1 MDTVSKIPYPKKE
14 NREKE
19 MNKIKH
25 FLLESKIMGLPWLVF
40 IIIGVVL
47 LGATLLGVMPTGMV
61 GAFAAMIF
69 LGALLGF
76 IGDRTPIIKDY
87 FGGGPIVIIFGVAA
101 MVHFKW
107 MPADLI
113 RSINSFLTAGS
124 LKNGTAVV
132 GYKAGFLDFYIAA
145 LITGSILGMN
155 KKLLIKAS
163 LRYFPVVIG
172 STVVAL
178 LLAATVGFIMNFGFQ
193 EGLFFIGMPIMGGGM
208 GAGAVPLSTIMS
220 DVFNQPSEEIL
231 SKLVPALALAN
242 AMAIVFAGLLDKLG
256 KKVPSLTGNGKLLK
270 GDNDFDFNEKEEKLD
285 DNPAHYGVGLLVAL
299 TFMIF
304 GAIIEKYVPDIHF
317 YAWMIISVGVVKA
330 FGILPRKIELAA
342 QKWYQFVAS
351 NFTLALL
358 VGIGV
363 SYVNL
368 GQIIDSL
375 SITYVVLVFVTVIGA
390 ILGAGIVGHFM
401 GLYVIEAAITGG
413 LCMANMGGTGDV
425 AVLGA
430 AKRMELMPFAQ
441 ISSRI
446 GGAFILLLTS
456 LLLVLFG

>member
-1 MDTVSKIPYPKKE
+1 
-14 NREKE
+14 

-25 FLLESKIMGLPWLVF
+25 FLLESKVMGLPWLVF
-40 IIIGVVL
+40 IVIGVVL
-47 LGATLLGVMPTGMV
+47 YLATILGVMPTGMV
-61 GAFAAMIF
+61 GAFAVMIF

-76 IGDRTPIIKDY
+76 IGDHTPIIKDY

-101 MVHFKW
+101 MVYFKW
-107 MPADLI
+107 MPAEMI
-113 RSINSFLTAGS
+113 RSINSFMTAGA
-124 LKNGTAVV
+124 LKNGTAIV

-172 STVVAL
+172 ATFVAL
-178 LLAATVGFIMNFGFQ
+178 LLAATFGFIMGFGFQ
-193 EGLFFIGMPIMGGGM
+193 DGLFFIGMPIMGGGM
-208 GAGAVPLSTIMS
+208 GAGAVPLSTVMS
-220 DVFNQPSEEIL
+220 EVLNQPAEEIL

-256 KKVPSLTGNGKLLK
+256 KKVPSLTGNGKLMM
-270 GDNDFDFNEKEEKLD
+270 GDQDFDFTDNDEKLD
-285 DNPAHYGVGLLVAL
+285 DHPSHFGVGLLVAL
-299 TFMIF
+299 TFMVF
-304 GAIIEKYVPDIHF
+304 GTIIEKYVPDIHF

-330 FGILPRKIELAA
+330 LGILPRKIELAA
-342 QKWYQFVAS
+342 QKWYQFVAA

-358 VGIGV
+358 VGIGI

-368 GQIIDSL
+368 GQIIDSI
-375 SITYVVLVFVTVIGA
+375 SFTYVVLVLVTVIGA
-390 ILGAGIVGHFM
+390 MVGAGVVGRLM
-401 GLYVIEAAITGG
+401 GLYPIEAAITGG

-430 AKRMELMPFAQ
+430 SKRMELMPFAQ

-456 LLLVLFG
+456 LLLMLFS

>member
-1 MDTVSKIPYPKKE
+1 
-14 NREKE
+14 

-25 FLLESKIMGLPWLVF
+25 FLLESKVMGLPWLVF
-40 IIIGVVL
+40 IVIGVVL
-47 LGATLLGVMPTGMV
+47 YLATILGVIPTGMV
-61 GAFAAMIF
+61 GAFAVMIF

-76 IGDRTPIIKDY
+76 IGDHTPIIKDY

-101 MVHFKW
+101 MVYFKW
-107 MPADLI
+107 MPAEMI
-113 RSINSFLTAGS
+113 RSINSFMTAGA
-124 LKNGTAVV
+124 LKNGTAIV

-172 STVVAL
+172 ATLVAL
-178 LLAATVGFIMNFGFQ
+178 LLAATFGFIMGFGFQ
-193 EGLFFIGMPIMGGGM
+193 DGLFFIGMPIMGGGM
-208 GAGAVPLSTIMS
+208 GAGAVPLSTVMS
-220 DVFNQPSEEIL
+220 EVLNQPAEEIL

-256 KKVPSLTGNGKLLK
+256 KKVPSLTGNGKLMM
-270 GDNDFDFNEKEEKLD
+270 GDQDFDFTDNDEKLD
-285 DNPAHYGVGLLVAL
+285 DHPSHFGVGLLVAL
-299 TFMIF
+299 TFMVF
-304 GAIIEKYVPDIHF
+304 GTIIEKYVPDIHF

-330 FGILPRKIELAA
+330 LGILPRKIELAA
-342 QKWYQFVAS
+342 QKWYQFVAA

-358 VGIGV
+358 VGIGI

-368 GQIIDSL
+368 GQIIDSI
-375 SITYVVLVFVTVIGA
+375 SFTYVVLVLVTVIGA
-390 ILGAGIVGHFM
+390 MVGAGVVGRLM
-401 GLYVIEAAITGG
+401 GLYPIEAAITGG

-430 AKRMELMPFAQ
+430 SKRMELMPFAQ

-456 LLLVLFG
+456 LLLMLFS

>member
-1 MDTVSKIPYPKKE
+1 
-14 NREKE
+14 

-25 FLLESKIMGLPWLVF
+25 FLLESKVMGLPWLVF
-40 IIIGVVL
+40 IVIGVVL
-47 LGATLLGVMPTGMV
+47 YLATILGVMPTGMV
-61 GAFAAMIF
+61 GAFAVMIF

-76 IGDRTPIIKDY
+76 IGDHTPIIKDY

-101 MVHFKW
+101 MVYFKW
-107 MPADLI
+107 MPAEMI
-113 RSINSFLTAGS
+113 RSINSFMTAGA
-124 LKNGTAVV
+124 LKNGTAIV

-172 STVVAL
+172 ATLVAL
-178 LLAATVGFIMNFGFQ
+178 LLAATFGFIMGFGFQ
-193 EGLFFIGMPIMGGGM
+193 DGLFFIGMPIMGGGM
-208 GAGAVPLSTIMS
+208 GAGAVPLSTVMS
-220 DVFNQPSEEIL
+220 EVLNQPAEEIL

-256 KKVPSLTGNGKLLK
+256 KKVPSLTGNGKLMM
-270 GDNDFDFNEKEEKLD
+270 GDQDFDFTDNDEKLD
-285 DNPAHYGVGLLVAL
+285 DHPSHFGVGLLVAL
-299 TFMIF
+299 AFMVF

-330 FGILPRKIELAA
+330 LGILPRKIELAA
-342 QKWYQFVAS
+342 QKWYQFVAA

-358 VGIGV
+358 VGIGI

-368 GQIIDSL
+368 GQIIDSI
-375 SITYVVLVFVTVIGA
+375 SFTYVVLVLVTVIGA
-390 ILGAGIVGHFM
+390 MVGAGVVGRLM
-401 GLYVIEAAITGG
+401 GLYPIEAAITGG

-430 AKRMELMPFAQ
+430 SKRMELMPFAQ

-456 LLLVLFG
+456 LLLMLFS

>member
-1 MDTVSKIPYPKKE
+1 
-14 NREKE
+14 

-25 FLLESKIMGLPWLVF
+25 FLLESKVMGLPWLVF
-40 IIIGVVL
+40 IVIGVVL
-47 LGATLLGVMPTGMV
+47 YLATILGVMPTGMV
-61 GAFAAMIF
+61 GAFAVMIF

-76 IGDRTPIIKDY
+76 IGDHTPIIKDY

-101 MVHFKW
+101 MVYFKW
-107 MPADLI
+107 MPAEMI
-113 RSINSFLTAGS
+113 RSINSFMTAGA
-124 LKNGTAVV
+124 LKNGTAIV

-172 STVVAL
+172 ATLVAL
-178 LLAATVGFIMNFGFQ
+178 LLAATFGFIMGFGFQ
-193 EGLFFIGMPIMGGGM
+193 DGLFFIGMPIMGGGM
-208 GAGAVPLSTIMS
+208 GAGAVPLSTVMS
-220 DVFNQPSEEIL
+220 EVLNQPAEEIL

-256 KKVPSLTGNGKLLK
+256 KKVPSLTGNGKLMM
-270 GDNDFDFNEKEEKLD
+270 GDQDFDFTDNDEKLD
-285 DNPAHYGVGLLVAL
+285 DHPSHFGVGLLVAL
-299 TFMIF
+299 TFMVF
-304 GAIIEKYVPDIHF
+304 GTIIEKYVPDIHF

-330 FGILPRKIELAA
+330 LGILPRKIELAA
-342 QKWYQFVAS
+342 QKWYQFVAA

-358 VGIGV
+358 VGIGI

-368 GQIIDSL
+368 GQIIDSI
-375 SITYVVLVFVTVIGA
+375 SFTYVVLVLVTVIGA
-390 ILGAGIVGHFM
+390 MVGAGVVGRLM
-401 GLYVIEAAITGG
+401 GLYPIEAAITGG

-430 AKRMELMPFAQ
+430 SKRMELMPFAQ

-456 LLLVLFG
+456 LLLMLFS

>member
-1 MDTVSKIPYPKKE
+1 
-14 NREKE
+14 

-25 FLLESKIMGLPWLVF
+25 FLLESKVMGLPWLVF
-40 IIIGVVL
+40 IVIGVVL
-47 LGATLLGVMPTGMV
+47 YLATILGVMPTGMV
-61 GAFAAMIF
+61 GAFAVMIF

-76 IGDRTPIIKDY
+76 IGDHTPIIKDY

-101 MVHFKW
+101 MVYFKW
-107 MPADLI
+107 MPAEMI
-113 RSINSFLTAGS
+113 RSINSFMTAGA
-124 LKNGTAVV
+124 LKNGTAIV

-172 STVVAL
+172 ATLVAL
-178 LLAATVGFIMNFGFQ
+178 LLAATFGFIMGFGFQ
-193 EGLFFIGMPIMGGGM
+193 DGLFFIGMPIMGGGM
-208 GAGAVPLSTIMS
+208 GAGAVPLSTVMS
-220 DVFNQPSEEIL
+220 EVLNQPAEEIL

-256 KKVPSLTGNGKLLK
+256 KKVPSLTGNGKLMM
-270 GDNDFDFNEKEEKLD
+270 GDQDFDFTDNDEKLD
-285 DNPAHYGVGLLVAL
+285 DHPSHFGVGLLVAL
-299 TFMIF
+299 TFMVF
-304 GAIIEKYVPDIHF
+304 GTIIEKYVPDIHF

-330 FGILPRKIELAA
+330 LGILPRKIELAA
-342 QKWYQFVAS
+342 QKWYQFVAA

-358 VGIGV
+358 VGIGI

-368 GQIIDSL
+368 GQIIDSI
-375 SITYVVLVFVTVIGA
+375 SFTYVVLVLVTVIGA
-390 ILGAGIVGHFM
+390 MVGAGVVGRLM
-401 GLYVIEAAITGG
+401 GLYPIEAAITGG

-430 AKRMELMPFAQ
+430 CKRMELMPFAQ

-456 LLLVLFG
+456 LLLMLFS

>member
-1 MDTVSKIPYPKKE
+1 
-14 NREKE
+14 

-25 FLLESKIMGLPWLVF
+25 FLLESKVMGLPWLVF
-40 IIIGVVL
+40 IVIGVVL
-47 LGATLLGVMPTGMV
+47 YLATILGVMPTGMV
-61 GAFAAMIF
+61 GAFAVMIF

-76 IGDRTPIIKDY
+76 IGDHTPIIKDY

-101 MVHFKW
+101 MVYFKW
-107 MPADLI
+107 MPAEMI
-113 RSINSFLTAGS
+113 RSINSFMTAGA
-124 LKNGTAVV
+124 LKNGTAIV

-172 STVVAL
+172 ATLVAL
-178 LLAATVGFIMNFGFQ
+178 LLAATFGFIMGFGFQ
-193 EGLFFIGMPIMGGGM
+193 DGLFFIGMPIMGGGM
-208 GAGAVPLSTIMS
+208 GAGAVPLSTVMS
-220 DVFNQPSEEIL
+220 EVLNQPAEEIL

-256 KKVPSLTGNGKLLK
+256 KKVPSLTGNGKLMM
-270 GDNDFDFNEKEEKLD
+270 GDQDFDFTDNDEKLD
-285 DNPAHYGVGLLVAL
+285 DHPSHFGVGLLVAL
-299 TFMIF
+299 TFMVF
-304 GAIIEKYVPDIHF
+304 GTIIEKYVPDIHF

-330 FGILPRKIELAA
+330 LGILPRKIELAA
-342 QKWYQFVAS
+342 QKWYQFVAA

-358 VGIGV
+358 VGIGI

-368 GQIIDSL
+368 GQIIDSISL
-375 SITYVVLVFVTVIGA
+375 TYVVLVLVTVIGA
-390 ILGAGIVGHFM
+390 MVGAGVVGRLM
-401 GLYVIEAAITGG
+401 GLYPIEAAITGG

-430 AKRMELMPFAQ
+430 SKRMELMPFAQ

-456 LLLVLFG
+456 LLLMLFS

>member
-1 MDTVSKIPYPKKE
+1 
-14 NREKE
+14 

-25 FLLESKIMGLPWLVF
+25 FLLESKVMGLPWLVF
-40 IIIGVVL
+40 IVIGVVL
-47 LGATLLGVMPTGMV
+47 YLATILGVMPTGMV
-61 GAFAAMIF
+61 GAFAVMIF

-76 IGDRTPIIKDY
+76 IGDHTPIIKDY

-101 MVHFKW
+101 MVYFKW
-107 MPADLI
+107 MPAEMI
-113 RSINSFLTAGS
+113 RSINSFMTAGA
-124 LKNGTAVV
+124 LKNGTAIV

-172 STVVAL
+172 ATFVAL
-178 LLAATVGFIMNFGFQ
+178 LLAATFGFIMGFGFQ
-193 EGLFFIGMPIMGGGM
+193 DGLFFIGMPIMGGGM
-208 GAGAVPLSTIMS
+208 GAGAVPLSTVMS
-220 DVFNQPSEEIL
+220 EVLNQPAEEIL

-256 KKVPSLTGNGKLLK
+256 KKVPSLTGNGKLMM
-270 GDNDFDFNEKEEKLD
+270 GDQDFDFTDNDEKLD
-285 DNPAHYGVGLLVAL
+285 DHPSHFGVGLLVAL
-299 TFMIF
+299 TFMVF
-304 GAIIEKYVPDIHF
+304 GTIIEKYVPDIHF

-330 FGILPRKIELAA
+330 LGILPRKIELAA
-342 QKWYQFVAS
+342 QKWYQFVAA

-358 VGIGV
+358 VGIGI

-368 GQIIDSL
+368 GQIIDSI
-375 SITYVVLVFVTVIGA
+375 SFTYVVLVLVTVIGA
-390 ILGAGIVGHFM
+390 MVGAGVVGRLM
-401 GLYVIEAAITGG
+401 GLYPIEAAITGG

-430 AKRMELMPFAQ
+430 CKRMELMPFAQ

-456 LLLVLFG
+456 LLLMLFS

>member
-1 MDTVSKIPYPKKE
+1 
-14 NREKE
+14 
-19 MNKIKH
+19 
-25 FLLESKIMGLPWLVF
+25 MGLPWLVF
-40 IIIGVVL
+40 IVIGVVL
-47 LGATLLGVMPTGMV
+47 YLATILGVMPTGMV
-61 GAFAAMIF
+61 GAFAVMIF

-76 IGDRTPIIKDY
+76 IGDHTPIIKDY

-101 MVHFKW
+101 MVYFKW
-107 MPADLI
+107 MPAEMI
-113 RSINSFLTAGS
+113 RSINSFMTAGA
-124 LKNGTAVV
+124 LKNGTAIV

-172 STVVAL
+172 ATLVAL
-178 LLAATVGFIMNFGFQ
+178 LLAATFGFIMGFGFQ
-193 EGLFFIGMPIMGGGM
+193 DGLFFIGMPIMGGGM
-208 GAGAVPLSTIMS
+208 GAGAVPLSTVMS
-220 DVFNQPSEEIL
+220 EVLNQPAEEIL

-256 KKVPSLTGNGKLLK
+256 KKVPSLTGNGKLMM
-270 GDNDFDFNEKEEKLD
+270 GDQDFDFTDNDEKLD
-285 DNPAHYGVGLLVAL
+285 DHPSHFGVGLLVAL
-299 TFMIF
+299 TFMVF
-304 GAIIEKYVPDIHF
+304 GTIIEKYVPDIHF

-330 FGILPRKIELAA
+330 LGILPRKIELAA
-342 QKWYQFVAS
+342 QKWYQFVAA

-358 VGIGV
+358 VGIGI

-368 GQIIDSL
+368 GQIIDSI
-375 SITYVVLVFVTVIGA
+375 SFTYVVLVLVTVIGA
-390 ILGAGIVGHFM
+390 MVGAGVVGRLM
-401 GLYVIEAAITGG
+401 GLYPIEAAITGG

-430 AKRMELMPFAQ
+430 SKRMELMPFAQ

-456 LLLVLFG
+456 LLLMLFS

>member
-1 MDTVSKIPYPKKE
+1 
-14 NREKE
+14 

-25 FLLESKIMGLPWLVF
+25 FLLESKVMGLPWLVF
-40 IIIGVVL
+40 IVIGVVL
-47 LGATLLGVMPTGMV
+47 YLATLLGVMPTGMV
-61 GAFAAMIF
+61 GAFAVMVF

-76 IGDRTPIIKDY
+76 IGDHTPIIKDY

-101 MVHFKW
+101 MVYFKW
-107 MPADLI
+107 MPAEMI
-113 RSINSFLTAGS
+113 RSINSFMTAGA
-124 LKNGTAVV
+124 LKNGTAIV

-172 STVVAL
+172 ATFVAL
-178 LLAATVGFIMNFGFQ
+178 LLAATFGFIMGFGFQ
-193 EGLFFIGMPIMGGGM
+193 DGLFFIGMPIMGGGM
-208 GAGAVPLSTIMS
+208 GAGAVPLSTVMS
-220 DVFNQPSEEIL
+220 EVLNQPAEEIL

-256 KKVPSLTGNGKLLK
+256 KKVPSLTGNGKLMM
-270 GDNDFDFNEKEEKLD
+270 GDQDFDFTDNDEKLD
-285 DNPAHYGVGLLVAL
+285 DHPSHFGVGLLVAL
-299 TFMIF
+299 TFMVF
-304 GAIIEKYVPDIHF
+304 GTIIEKYVPDIHF

-330 FGILPRKIELAA
+330 LGILPRKIELAA
-342 QKWYQFVAS
+342 QKWYQFVAA

-358 VGIGV
+358 VGIGI

-368 GQIIDSL
+368 GQIIDSI
-375 SITYVVLVFVTVIGA
+375 SFTYVVLVLVTVIGA
-390 ILGAGIVGHFM
+390 MVGAGVVGRLM
-401 GLYVIEAAITGG
+401 GLYPIEAAITGG

-430 AKRMELMPFAQ
+430 CKRMELMPFAQ

-456 LLLVLFG
+456 LLLMLFS

>member
-1 MDTVSKIPYPKKE
+1 MK
-14 NREKE
+14 
-19 MNKIKH
+19 KIKH
-25 FLLESKIMGLPWLVF
+25 FLLESKVMGLPWLVF
-40 IIIGVVL
+40 IVIGVVL
-47 LGATLLGVMPTGMV
+47 YLATILGVMPTGMV
-61 GAFAAMIF
+61 GAFAVMIF

-76 IGDRTPIIKDY
+76 IGDHTPIIKDY

-101 MVHFKW
+101 MVYFKW
-107 MPADLI
+107 MPAEMI
-113 RSINSFLTAGS
+113 RSINSFMTAGA
-124 LKNGTAVV
+124 LKNGTAIV

-172 STVVAL
+172 ATLVAL
-178 LLAATVGFIMNFGFQ
+178 LLAATFGFIMGFGFQ
-193 EGLFFIGMPIMGGGM
+193 DGLFFIGMPIMGGGM
-208 GAGAVPLSTIMS
+208 GAGAVPLSTVMS
-220 DVFNQPSEEIL
+220 EVLNQPAEEIL

-256 KKVPSLTGNGKLLK
+256 KKVPSLTGNGKLMM
-270 GDNDFDFNEKEEKLD
+270 GDQDFDFTDNDEKLD
-285 DNPAHYGVGLLVAL
+285 DHPSHFGVGLLVAL
-299 TFMIF
+299 TFMVF
-304 GAIIEKYVPDIHF
+304 GTIIEKYVPDIHF

-330 FGILPRKIELAA
+330 LGILPRKIELAA
-342 QKWYQFVAS
+342 QKWYQFVAA

-358 VGIGV
+358 VGIGI

-368 GQIIDSL
+368 GQIIDSI
-375 SITYVVLVFVTVIGA
+375 SFTYVVLVLVTVIGA
-390 ILGAGIVGHFM
+390 MLGAGVVGRLM
-401 GLYVIEAAITGG
+401 GLYPIEAAITGG

-430 AKRMELMPFAQ
+430 SKRMELMPFAQ

-456 LLLVLFG
+456 LLLMLFS

>member
-1 MDTVSKIPYPKKE
+1 MDTIKSFLFEKKV
-14 NREKE
+14 
-19 MNKIKH
+19 
-25 FLLESKIMGLPWLVF
+25 MGLPWAVF
-40 IIIGVVL
+40 IIIGAVLYVASL
-47 LGATLLGVMPTGMV
+47 LGTMPTGMV
-61 GAFAAMIF
+61 GAFAIMMF

-76 IGDRTPIIKDY
+76 IGDKTPIIKDY

-101 MVHFKW
+101 MVYFKW
-107 MPADLI
+107 MPVEMV
-113 RSINSFLTAGS
+113 RSINSFMTAGS
-124 LKNGTAVV
+124 LSNANGVI

-172 STVVAL
+172 ATIAAL
-178 LLAATVGFIMNFGFQ
+178 LLAAIFGLIMGFGFRD
-193 EGLFFIGMPIMGGGM
+193 GLFYIGMPIMGGGM
-208 GAGAVPLSTIMS
+208 GAGAVPLSTIMANIL
-220 DVFNQPSEEIL
+220 NQPAADIL

-242 AMAIVFAGLLDKLG
+242 AMSIVAAGLLDKVG
-256 KKVPSLTGNGKLLK
+256 KKFPSLTGNGKLLMS
-270 GDNDFDFNEKEEKLD
+270 GDFDFGNDDVKLD
-285 DNPAHYGVGLLVAL
+285 DSPENYGIGILIAVS
-299 TFMIF
+299 FMVF
-304 GAIIEKYVPDIHF
+304 GTIIEKYIPDIHF
-317 YAWMIISVGVVKA
+317 YAWMIIAVGVVKA
-330 FGILPRKIELAA
+330 VGILPRKLELAA

-351 NFTLALL
+351 NWTLALL

-368 GQIIDSL
+368 GQIIDAISF
-375 SITYVVLVFVTVIGA
+375 TYVVLVLVTVLGA
-390 ILGAGIVGHFM
+390 ILGAGFVGRLM
-401 GLYVIEAAITGG
+401 GLYPIEAALTAG

-441 ISSRI
+441 ISSRL

-456 LLLVLFG
+456 FLLMLFS

>member
-1 MDTVSKIPYPKKE
+1 
-14 NREKE
+14 

-25 FLLESKIMGLPWLVF
+25 FLLESKVMGLPWLVF
-40 IIIGVVL
+40 IVIGVVL
-47 LGATLLGVMPTGMV
+47 YLATILGVMPTGMV
-61 GAFAAMIF
+61 GAFAVMIF

-76 IGDRTPIIKDY
+76 IGDHTPIIKDY

-101 MVHFKW
+101 MVYFKW
-107 MPADLI
+107 MPAEMI
-113 RSINSFLTAGS
+113 RSINSFMTAGA
-124 LKNGTAVV
+124 LKNGTAIV

-172 STVVAL
+172 ATFVAL
-178 LLAATVGFIMNFGFQ
+178 LLAATFGFIMGFGFQ
-193 EGLFFIGMPIMGGGM
+193 DGLFFIGMPIMGGGM
-208 GAGAVPLSTIMS
+208 GAGAVPLSTVMS
-220 DVFNQPSEEIL
+220 EVLNQPAEEIL

-256 KKVPSLTGNGKLLK
+256 KKVPSLTGNGKLMM
-270 GDNDFDFNEKEEKLD
+270 GDQDFDFTDNDEKLD
-285 DNPAHYGVGLLVAL
+285 DHPSHFGVGLLVAL
-299 TFMIF
+299 TFMVF
-304 GAIIEKYVPDIHF
+304 GTIIEKYVPDIHF

-330 FGILPRKIELAA
+330 LGILPRKIELAA
-342 QKWYQFVAS
+342 QKWYQFVAA

-368 GQIIDSL
+368 GQIIDSI
-375 SITYVVLVFVTVIGA
+375 SFTYVVLVLVTVIGA
-390 ILGAGIVGHFM
+390 MVGAGVVGRLM
-401 GLYVIEAAITGG
+401 GLYPIEAAITGG

-430 AKRMELMPFAQ
+430 CKRMELMPFAQ

-456 LLLVLFG
+456 LLLMLFS